1 MRLKVKNMKS
11 GLKLH
16 INVLLPEAVLEF
28 VQSQIWAN
36 LKQCAK
42 IKKLRPIFI
51 QTSDSSGMTL
61 TSWHDTFK
69 PINDSLFMT
78 VG

>member
-1 MRLKVKNMKS
+1 MKNMKS